1 MLTTFRLY
9 LLDEKLYE
17 DDKNDKR
24 QRICKVDLSK
34 LKNWSEFLYKAS
46 VAADLEVVARR
57 VFDAE
62 GFEVTNLSQLRPKE
76 EEVPKRLI
84 LSTEV
89 MVPEERVLACL
100 IRGFEWSKE
109 GAEKK
114 EEEAKKEEQK
124 GGGEE
129 EEGEEEEE
137 KMKQVK
143 DIFPEVKAEI
153 IRRLLE
159 EEEGNVER
167 VVQRIIED
175 CNRIVA
181 SSSSSPPKEKEKV
194 IEEEKKEDKEIDQA
208 EQEKKEEKEE
218 GKEVKEEKGKEK
230 VKVGEVE
237 ERLKEQPLK
246 RLTELCLEAART
258 GWANIANHILRLEP
272 QLQDVVV
279 DYMWRN
285 GVFEDVQKTEEEEEQ
300 LHHNKQ
306 EMIELNDFFEDLL
319 QTGEAGE
326 DSGNDIFCFGGMRD
340 EEEGASGF
348 MMMDEELAR
357 TLQNIEEE
365 AMRTLRRMEEEDGRL
380 ALRLVA
386 EERQESKRKE
396 DERLAFALA
405 REEVVSTSA
414 KKNVEK
420 GTNKEENMMQL
431 IKRLEQEEEQER
443 KRREKEDEEMA
454 KRLLAEEK
462 KLIKAKLEDEERARK
477 ASERKLRELE
487 DERFA
492 RQLEERERMHSS
504 SKNSY
509 DKDFAKALQLQ
520 QEEEAKQLK
529 EEIERRRKREE
540 ELSQQYIEKML
551 LKQQTEESHYNPP
564 STITPPIT
572 AITTTTN
579 TFTNTMTTTNEDST
593 IATYTEVEESDWKSC
608 SFFDWDTRTM
618 EQFLRSRGGAVK
630 VRKILKPELV
640 ERFEKKWFE
649 LIKKYGSGTKEAKP
663 RLACNYLL
671 IFIFHSSSFHVSFVS
686 LTLQTN
692 PQVHGTRSNL
702 IPSIVTKGLLVPGG
716 SSGVGHTTDS
726 GWYGKG
732 IYLSPNPDVSLG
744 YTHGGRMLVCSV
756 LVFYFFT
763 LLASL
768 SLSLSLSLLSMFSH
782 SLSVLLIFFLL
793 FTKTNTI
800 KMGKVYKC
808 TARCDGAGCRPG
820 YDSHESPCGQEYVLF
835 SAAQVLPCYLIEFSG
850 TATNVNVSPS
860 TPFTFHPYQPKND
873 HKCILQ

>member
-24 QRICKVDLSK
+24 QRICKADLSK

-76 EEVPKRLI
+76 EEVPKKLI

-114 EEEAKKEEQK
+114 EEEAKKEEEQK
-124 GGGEE
+124 GGGGGGGEE
-129 EEGEEEEE
+129 EEETEEED

-159 EEEGNVER
+159 GEKGNVER

-175 CNRIVA
+175 CNRLFT
-181 SSSSSPPKEKEKV
+181 SSSSPPKEKEKV
-194 IEEEKKEDKEIDQA
+194 IEEVKKEDKEKKQE
-208 EQEKKEEKEE
+208 EQEKKEEKDE

-230 VKVGEVE
+230 AKVGESE
-237 ERLKEQPLK
+237 ERQLKGQPVK
-246 RLTELCLEAART
+246 RLTELCLEAARM
-258 GWANIANHILRLEP
+258 GWSNIANHILRLEP

-326 DSGNDIFCFGGMRD
+326 DSGNDIFCFGGMRG

-348 MMMDEELAR
+348 MMMDEELAK

-365 AMRTLRRMEEEDGRL
+365 AMRTLRRMEEEDARL

-405 REEVVSTSA
+405 REEVVSTSV

-420 GTNKEENMMQL
+420 VTKDKDEDMMQL

-443 KRREKEDEEMA
+443 KRREKEDEDMA
-454 KRLLAEEK
+454 KRLLAEEE

-487 DERFA
+487 DERLA

-504 SKNSY
+504 SNNSC

-520 QEEEAKQLK
+520 QEEEANQLK

-572 AITTTTN
+572 AITTTN

-593 IATYTEVEESDWKSC
+593 IATYNEVEESDWKSC

-640 ERFEKKWFE
+640 EVP
-649 LIKKYGSGTKEAKP
+649 LP
-663 RLACNYLL
+663 
-671 IFIFHSSSFHVSFVS
+671 SFSF
-686 LTLQTN
+686 
-692 PQVHGTRSNL
+692 
-702 IPSIVTKGLLVPGG
+702 
-716 SSGVGHTTDS
+716 
-726 GWYGKG
+726 
-732 IYLSPNPDVSLG
+732 
-744 YTHGGRMLVCSV
+744 
-756 LVFYFFT
+756 
-763 LLASL
+763 
-768 SLSLSLSLLSMFSH
+768 LLSAF
-782 SLSVLLIFFLL
+782 FFLW
-793 FTKTNTI
+793 
-800 KMGKVYKC
+800 V
-808 TARCDGAGCRPG
+808 
-820 YDSHESPCGQEYVLF
+820 
-835 SAAQVLPCYLIEFSG
+835 
-850 TATNVNVSPS
+850 
-860 TPFTFHPYQPKND
+860 
-873 HKCILQ
+873 